1 MCVSDLLCANI
12 LNGDDFAATGKLP
25 KTAPEALA
33 EALRHKS
40 VDDWIEAAVKKIKN
54 LLDMQL
60 PARTQI
66 LRSISYLCQ
75 QRNFRYWR

>member
-40 VDDWIEAAVKKIKN
+40 VDDWIEAAVKKI
-54 LLDMQL
+54 
-60 PARTQI
+60 
-66 LRSISYLCQ
+66 
-75 QRNFRYWR
+75 F

>member
-12 LNGDDFAATGKLP
+12 LNGDDFAATRKLP
-25 KTAPEALA
+25 KAAPEALA

>member
-12 LNGDDFAATGKLP
+12 LNGDDFAATRKLP

-40 VDDWIEAAVKKIKN
+40 VDDWVEAAVKE
-54 LLDMQL
+54 
-60 PARTQI
+60 
-66 LRSISYLCQ
+66 
-75 QRNFRYWR
+75 